1 MDQQG
6 CTVVRRATEGD
17 IDDIVRV
24 LAQAFETDDPIE
36 EYVFPAPEQRLRRT
50 PGMLRIMVRHR
61 FLPVGGASV
70 ATIDDR
76 VVGAALWQPP
86 GTRTSWWREAV
97 SGPQL
102 LWAMGAATARGMAV
116 DAAMAKVAP
125 AQPHLFLVYLGCE
138 PGLQRRGVGRALW
151 AALAADADA
160 RGAGLGGICKDGNV
174 AYYRALGCEFVE
186 RVRIGRDG
194 PEMNFVLRPPAT

>member
-6 CTVVRRATEGD
+6 RAVVRRATERD
-17 IDDIVRV
+17 IEDIVRV

-36 EYVFPAPEQRLRRT
+36 EYLFPSQRQRRRRT

-61 FLPVGGASV
+61 FLPVGGALV
-70 ATIDDR
+70 ATMGAR

-86 GTRTSWWREAV
+86 GTRTSLWRQV
-97 SGPQL
+97 ISGPQL
-102 LWAMGAATARGMAV
+102 LWAMGAATTRGLAV
-116 DAAMAKVAP
+116 DAAMAEVAP
-125 AQPHLFLVYLGCE
+125 ARPHSFLVYLGCE

-151 AALAADADA
+151 AALAEDADA
-160 RGAGLGGICKDGNV
+160 RGAGLGGICKDGNL
-174 AYYRALGCEFVE
+174 AYYRALGCAVAE

-194 PEMNFVLRPPAT
+194 PELNFILRPPAT

>member
-1 MDQQG
+1 MDQQDR
-6 CTVVRRATEGD
+6 TIVRRATEAD
-17 IDDIVRV
+17 IEDIVRV
-24 LAQAFETDDPIE
+24 LARAFETDDPIE
-36 EYVFPAPEQRLRRT
+36 EYVFPSPSQRRRRT

-61 FLPVGGASV
+61 FLPVGGAFV
-70 ATIDDR
+70 AVAEGR

-86 GTRTSWWREAV
+86 GTRTSLWREVV

-102 LWAMGAATARGMAV
+102 LWAMGAATVRGMAV
-116 DAAMAKVAP
+116 DAAMAEVAP
-125 AQPHLFLVYLGCE
+125 SQLHLFLVYLGCE

-194 PEMNFVLRPPAT
+194 PEMNFVLRPPVT

>member
-6 CTVVRRATEGD
+6 RPVVRRATERD
-17 IDDIVRV
+17 IEDIVRV
-24 LAQAFETDDPIE
+24 LAHAFETDDPIE
-36 EYVFPAPEQRLRRT
+36 EYIFPSQAQRRRRT
-50 PGMLRIMVRHR
+50 PNMLRIMVRHR
-61 FLPVGGASV
+61 FLPVGGAFV
-70 ATIDDR
+70 ATAEDR

-102 LWAMGAATARGMAV
+102 LSAMGAATTRGLAV

-138 PGLQRRGVGRALW
+138 PGLQGRGVGRTLW
-151 AALAADADA
+151 SAMAEDADA

-174 AYYRALGCEFVE
+174 AYYRALGCELVE

-194 PEMNFVLRPPAT
+194 PELNFVLRPPAT

>member
-1 MDQQG
+1 MDHQG

-17 IDDIVRV
+17 IEDIVRV
-24 LAQAFETDDPIE
+24 LARAFETDDPIE
-36 EYVFPAPEQRLRRT
+36 EYVFPDPGQRARRT
-50 PGMLRIMVRHR
+50 PGMLRAMVRHR
-61 FLPVGGASV
+61 FLPVDGAFV
-70 ATIDDR
+70 ATVDDR

-86 GTRTSWWREAV
+86 ATRTAWWHAAV

-102 LWAMGAATARGMAV
+102 LWSMRSATVRGMAV

-125 AQPHLFLVYLGCE
+125 AEPHLFLVYLGCE

-151 AALAADADA
+151 AALAEDADA

-174 AYYRALGCEFVE
+174 AYYRALGCALVD

-194 PEMNFVLRPPAT
+194 PEMNFVLRPPAS

>member
-1 MDQQG
+1 MDQQSP
-6 CTVVRRATEGD
+6 TVVRRATEAD
-17 IDDIVRV
+17 IEDIVRV
-24 LAQAFETDDPIE
+24 LAQAFDSDDPIE
-36 EYVFPAPEQRLRRT
+36 EYVFPSPAQRRRRT
-50 PGMLRIMVRHR
+50 PEMLRIMLRHR
-61 FLPVGGASV
+61 FLPVDGASV
-70 ATIDDR
+70 AVAGDR

-86 GTRTSWWREAV
+86 GTRTSLWREVV

-102 LWAMGAATARGMAV
+102 LWAMGAATVRGMAV
-116 DAAMAKVAP
+116 DAAMARVAP
-125 AQPHLFLVYLGCE
+125 SRPHLFLIYLGCE

-194 PEMNFVLRPPAT
+194 PEMNFVLRPPVT